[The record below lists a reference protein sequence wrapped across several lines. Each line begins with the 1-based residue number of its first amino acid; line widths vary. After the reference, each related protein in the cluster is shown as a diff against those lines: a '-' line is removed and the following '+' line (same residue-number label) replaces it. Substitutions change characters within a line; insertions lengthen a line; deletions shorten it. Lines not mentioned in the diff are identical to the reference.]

1 MIMKF
6 SIKQAGIITAVL
18 FVTACGSSNKEN
30 KASLNDKKA
39 KLLKLKEDQK
49 KLEQEIAKSDTS
61 ANAKKATLV
70 TVQSLAPQNFEHYI
84 DLQGK
89 VDAENISYVTP
100 RGAPG
105 QVKAVY
111 VKQGDY
117 VRKGQLLLK
126 LDDAIVRQSVI
137 ASRQGLESIKTQ
149 LSLTKTVYERQKNLW
164 EKGIGTEIQ
173 LLQSKSNYEGLEHNL
188 RAASENVRISEEQ
201 LKTSYVYADVSG
213 VADEVSIR
221 VGETF
226 TGSPLMGIKIVNTSS
241 LKVVADI
248 PENYLT
254 RIRKGTTT
262 LIEIP
267 DLNKK
272 INSTVSLV
280 SQSIDVNTRS
290 FMAECKIGY
299 NKDLKPNQAALVKFL
314 DYAAKNVMVIPV
326 NVVQSDEK
334 GKYVFV
340 MEAGSNGKNYAR
352 RKTVVIGELAGEV
365 IEVKSGLASGDQLIT
380 LGYQNLYD
388 SQLISAQ

>member
-1 MIMKF
+1 MKF
-6 SIKQAGIITAVL
+6 RIQQAGIIASFFFL
-18 FVTACGSSNKEN
+18 AACGSSNKET

-39 KLLKLKEDQK
+39 ELQKLKDQQK
-49 KLEQEIAKSDTS
+49 KLEQEIAKSDTN
-61 ANAKKATLV
+61 AGAKKVTLV
-70 TVQSLAPQNFEHYI
+70 TVQALAPQDFTHYI

-117 VRKGQLLLK
+117 VRKGQLLMK
-126 LDDAIVRQSVI
+126 LDDAIVRQSVV
-137 ASRQGLESIKTQ
+137 AARQGLESIKTQ

-164 EKGIGTEIQ
+164 DKGIGTEIQ
-173 LLQSKSNYEGLEHNL
+173 LLQSKSNYEGLEQNL
-188 RAASENVRISEEQ
+188 KAAMENVRTSEEQ

-226 TGSPLMGIKIVNTSS
+226 TGSPMMGIKIVNTSS

-267 DLNKK
+267 DLDKK
-272 INSTVSLV
+272 INSSVSLV
-280 SQSIDVNTRS
+280 SQSINENTRS
-290 FMAECKIGY
+290 FIAECKIGY

-352 RKTVVIGELAGEV
+352 RKTVVVGELAGEL